1 MGVLGGG
8 FFFTGLDETA
18 SSQRI
23 LIVDDEPRFR
33 DSLLVLLA
41 APDREFHTCA
51 SRAQALAALD
61 AGDFDLVLL
70 DLRLPD
76 ATGLDIL
83 EWLARGKRNLT
94 VIVVSA
100 DESIDSAIGV
110 LRYGVYD
117 FVRKPYQAEEIQ
129 HAVANALQK
138 RRLEK
143 TNALI
148 TARLEQSERL
158 HRYLV
163 DNSPDIIYTLNQD
176 GRFTFVNSRIESLL
190 GYARQELLGQHYSA
204 IVHDEDLERAHYSF
218 NERRTGER
226 ATQNVEIRLK
236 CKDPTQQF
244 KHFENRSITIALS
257 AMGIYEEPGVVPETG
272 QATSSERKARRF
284 LGTYGV
290 ARDITERKKAEQT
303 INFQAYHDLL
313 THLPNRIL
321 FKDRLGLAMAQASR
335 SGRLVGVMF
344 LDLDRFKLVN
354 DTFGHAEGDELLKGM
369 AARLKN
375 CLRKGDTLARQGG
388 DEFTVLLPDLSNGD
402 DAGVIAQKIIEE
414 LKRPFHIGG
423 QEFRA
428 TVSIGI
434 AIFPRDGETVDT
446 LIKHADIAMYHVK
459 SRGKNGYQFFSA
471 EMNSVFH
478 EKLALENDLR
488 RALERSE
495 FELHYQPQVNV
506 AQRRVVGVEALI
518 RWRHPDHGLLDPSR
532 FIGLAEESGFIG
544 AISDWVLDRAS
555 RQLSVWREAGLKDL
569 RMSVNLSPREFEKGD
584 LVERVTGVVRRH
596 RIPFNALEV
605 EITENLLMQDAEGV
619 IAKVQRLRDQGVRV
633 SIDDFGT
640 RYSSLNYLQKF
651 PISSLK
657 IDQSFVR
664 DMHQGDGQFP
674 IIMAIVAIA
683 RGFGLHLLAEGV
695 ESRAQMQALQALG
708 CDEMQ
713 GYFFSRPLPVEQAD
727 VFLLGPAQAVAR
739 H

>member
-8 FFFTGLDETA
+8 FFFTGLDDTA

-23 LIVDDEPRFR
+23 LIVDDESRFR
-33 DSLLVLLA
+33 DSLLLLLA

-51 SRAQALAALD
+51 SGAEALVALESQD
-61 AGDFDLVLL
+61 YDLVLL

-83 EWLARGKRNLT
+83 EWLNRNHRSMT

-100 DESIDSAIGV
+100 DESIDAAIGV

-117 FVRKPYQAEEIQ
+117 FVRKPYQVEEIQ
-129 HAVANALQK
+129 HAVDKALQK
-138 RRLEK
+138 RRLER

-163 DNSPDIIYTLNQD
+163 DHSPDIIYTLD
-176 GRFTFVNSRIESLL
+176 HEGRFAFINSRIESLL
-190 GYARQELLGQHYSA
+190 GYGRQELIGQHYSV
-204 IVHDEDLERAHYSF
+204 IVHEEDRDKAHYAF
-218 NERRTGER
+218 NERRTGDR
-226 ATQNVEIRLK
+226 AAQNVEIRLK
-236 CKDPTQQF
+236 CKDGAQPF
-244 KHFENRSITIALS
+244 KHFENRCITIALS
-257 AMGIYEEPGVVPETG
+257 AMGIYEEPNGKKT
-272 QATSSERKARRF
+272 QDNARRF

-290 ARDITERKKAEQT
+290 ARDITERKKAEEM
-303 INFQAYHDLL
+303 ISFQAYHDLL

-321 FKDRLGLAMAQASR
+321 FKDRVGLAMAQA
-335 SGRLVGVMF
+335 GRAGKMVGVMF
-344 LDLDRFKLVN
+344 LDIDRFKLVN

-369 AARLKN
+369 ANRLKN
-375 CLRKGDTLARQGG
+375 CLRRGDTLARQGG
-388 DEFTVLLPDLSNGD
+388 DEFTVLLPDLSNAD
-402 DAGVIAQKIIEE
+402 DAAVIAQKILDE
-414 LKRPFHIGG
+414 LKRPFFIAG
-423 QEFRA
+423 QEFRG

-434 AIFPRDGETVDT
+434 AVYPRDGDSVDG

-459 SRGKNGYQFFSA
+459 SRGKNGYQFFST
-471 EMNSVFH
+471 EMNAVFH
-478 EKLALENDLR
+478 QKLALENDLR
-488 RALERSE
+488 RALERGE
-495 FELHYQPQVNV
+495 FELYYQPQVSV
-506 AQRRVVGVEALI
+506 AQRRIVGMEALI
-518 RWRHPDHGLLDPSR
+518 RWHHPSHGMLDPSR
-532 FIGLAEESGFIG
+532 FIGLAEESGLIG
-544 AISDWVLDRAS
+544 GISDWVLDAAC
-555 RQLSVWREAGLKDL
+555 RQLSAWRNSGLADL
-569 RMSVNLSPREFEKGD
+569 RISVNLSPREFEKGD
-584 LVERVTGVVRRH
+584 LVGRIAAAVQSH
-596 RIPFNALEV
+596 RIPANGLEV
-605 EITENLLMQDAEGV
+605 EITENLLLQDAEGV
-619 IAKVQRLRDQGVRV
+619 IAKVRRLRDQGVRV

-664 DMHQGDGQFP
+664 DMSQGEGQFP

-695 ESRAQMQALQALG
+695 ESKAQMEALQALG

-713 GYFFSRPLPVEQAD
+713 GFFFSPPLPIAEINR
-727 VFLLGPAQAVAR
+727 FLSGKPRDTRL